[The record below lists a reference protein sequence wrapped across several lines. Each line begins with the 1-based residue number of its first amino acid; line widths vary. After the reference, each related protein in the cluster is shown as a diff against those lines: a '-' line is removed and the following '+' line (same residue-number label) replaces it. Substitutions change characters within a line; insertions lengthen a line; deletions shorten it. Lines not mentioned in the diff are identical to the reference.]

1 MTLILKILAVA
12 LLHVAFFAGYPETGP
27 YGNYFLGVSLL
38 VWSVFI
44 IFINTSTK
52 LIRFV
57 SGAAG
62 LAVNLA
68 SFALMAAAIAFTM
81 PQRDKTSVLEKLQKG
96 KYPDRDTI
104 NAGMLRFGVK
114 LDTSVK
120 NGVKGL
126 DAEVGK
132 AIKKLKEDQ

>member
-1 MTLILKILAVA
+1 MTLILKIFAVG
-12 LLHVAFFAGYPETGP
+12 LLHVAFFASYPETGP
-27 YGNYFLGVSLL
+27 YGNFFMGGSIL
-38 VWSVFI
+38 VWSVFM

-52 LIRFV
+52 LVRFI

-62 LAVNLA
+62 LVLNLA
-68 SFALMAAAIAFTM
+68 AFALIAAGIAFTM
-81 PQRDKTSVLEKLQKG
+81 PQRDKVSVLEKIQKG
-96 KYPDRDTI
+96 KYPDRDTL
-104 NAGMLRFGVK
+104 NSGMLRFGVR

-120 NGVKGL
+120 TGIKGL

>member
-1 MTLILKILAVA
+1 MTLILKIFAVG
-12 LLHVAFFAGYPETGP
+12 LLHVAFFASYPETGP
-27 YGNYFLGVSLL
+27 YGNFFMGGSIL

-52 LIRFV
+52 LVRFI

-62 LAVNLA
+62 LVLNLA
-68 SFALMAAAIAFTM
+68 AFALIAAGIALTM
-81 PQRDKTSVLEKLQKG
+81 PQRDKVSVLEKIQKG
-96 KYPDRDTI
+96 KYPDRDTL
-104 NAGMLRFGVK
+104 NSGMLRFGVR

-120 NGVKGL
+120 TGMKGL

>member
-1 MTLILKILAVA
+1 MTLLLKIFAVG
-12 LLHVAFFAGYPETGP
+12 LLHVAFFASYPETGP
-27 YGNYFLGVSLL
+27 YGNFYMGASIL

-52 LIRFV
+52 LVRFI

-62 LAVNLA
+62 LVLNLA
-68 SFALMAAAIAFTM
+68 AFALIAAGIAFTM
-81 PQRDKTSVLEKLQKG
+81 PQRDHVSVLEKIQKG
-96 KYPDRDTI
+96 KYPDRDTL
-104 NAGMLRFGVK
+104 NAGMLRFGVQ
-114 LDTSVK
+114 LDSGVK
-120 NGVKGL
+120 SGMKGL

>member
-1 MTLILKILAVA
+1 MTLLLKILAVG

-38 VWSVFI
+38 VWGVFI

-68 SFALMAAAIAFTM
+68 AFALMAAGIAFTM
-81 PQRDKTSVLEKLQKG
+81 PQGDKTSVLEKLQNG
-96 KYPDRDTI
+96 KYPDRDTV

-114 LDTSVK
+114 LDRSVK
-120 NGVKGL
+120 SGVKGL